1 VSQPTIIVTGADL
14 AQQALDLLTGYAIVY
29 AGKAPTEEDLVAL
42 CRAHNPVAMIVRY
55 GKVGATVMDAAPA
68 LKVISKH
75 GSGTD
80 TIDKV
85 AAKAR
90 GIEVVAAVGA
100 NAAAVAEQAL
110 ALLLACAKSVVA
122 LDARMHAGH
131 WDKATHKSL
140 ELGGRTVGLVG
151 LGAIGLRFAKMA
163 DALGMR
169 GMGLDAFTK
178 SLDAYVQA
186 LGRETSWHGSE
197 ANSLRCPLTN
207 DYRGML
213 NGVSAPRYWDQG
225 EGDYHDSRDF
235 KWNNYISRYH
245 SRHLD
250 LMDLVAMYQ
259 PRANAPLDDLAKL
272 MGYPGKLGMDGSA
285 VWQAWQDGRIAEIRD
300 YCETDVVNTYLVYL
314 RFERMRGHLDA
325 GAWAAEVQ
333 VVRDAL
339 ARIDSPH
346 WKQFLEAWPKV

>member
-1 VSQPTIIVTGADL
+1 MSAGAIIVTGADL
-14 AQQALDLLTGYAIVY
+14 ARQALDLLAGYHVVY

-42 CRAHNPVAMIVRY
+42 AKQHDPVAIIVRY
-55 GKVGATVMDAAPA
+55 GKVGAAVMDAAPS

-110 ALLLACAKSVVA
+110 ALLLACAKSVVE

-169 GMGLDAFTK
+169 VIGFDPFAKNLPD
-178 SLDAYVQA
+178 YVQSVPLEA
-186 LGRETSWHGSE
+186 IWRESD
-197 ANSLRCPLTN
+197 AVSLHCPLTDEN
-207 DYRGML
+207 RGML
-213 NGVSAPRYWDQG
+213 NAATLAQCKRGV
-225 EGDYHDSRDF
+225 
-235 KWNNYISRYH
+235 I
-245 SRHLD
+245 
-250 LMDLVAMYQ
+250 
-259 PRANAPLDDLAKL
+259 
-272 MGYPGKLGMDGSA
+272 
-285 VWQAWQDGRIAEIRD
+285 
-300 YCETDVVNTYLVYL
+300 VVNTA
-314 RFERMRGHLDA
+314 RGGLIDEAALLEAVRSRHVMAAGLDSFAVEPMTA
-325 GAWAAEVQ
+325 GHPFQGEKHFV
-333 VVRDAL
+333 L
-339 ARIDSPH
+339 SPH
-346 WKQFLEAWPKV
+346 IGGVTSDAYVNMGVGAARNLLAVLQSVPQAA